1 MKPILSFRHGQV
13 EPLDKQRTKKRAI
26 SKIFE
31 IMEGECP
38 HNENAHLTVMH
49 GGNIEE
55 AEALAAQMKNLFGLK
70 EVPVKFAPP
79 AILVH
84 SGPGVIAVSYFV
96 Q

>member
-1 MKPILSFRHGQV
+1 MAG
-13 EPLDKQRTKKRAI
+13 D
-26 SKIFE
+26 
-31 IMEGECP
+31 CP
-38 HNENAHLTVMH
+38 HNENAHLAVMH

-55 AEALAAQMKNLFGLK
+55 ANTLAAQLKEMFGLK